1 MRPDRGGCA
10 VTVDYKLWRTRLA
23 ETNTLGTVT
32 GPGLIPALYSLED
45 VVREVPGRPVAEWK
59 VPGKT
64 AIPAGR
70 YRLRW
75 TMSNR
80 FRREMLLLEG
90 VPGFAGI
97 RIHAGNT
104 DADTEGCI
112 LLGMGHVFDANGRC
126 RLTGSAKAVHQFEDV
141 VVPQIK
147 AGKAVYLEVE

>member
-1 MRPDRGGCA
+1 MEP
-10 VTVDYKLWRTRLA
+10 VTYKLWRTRLA
-23 ETNTLGTVT
+23 ENNTLGTVT
-32 GPGLIPALYSLED
+32 GPCLIPALYSLED

-75 TMSNR
+75 TMSAR
-80 FRREMLLLEG
+80 FKREMLLLEG

-112 LLGMGHVFDANGRC
+112 LLGMGHVFDSNGRC
-126 RLTGSAKAVHQFEDV
+126 RLTGSRNAVHQFEEL

-147 AGKAVYLEVE
+147 AGTAVYLEVE

>member
-1 MRPDRGGCA
+1 MK
-10 VTVDYKLWRTRLA
+10 TIYKLWRTRLG
-23 ETNTLGTVT
+23 ERETLGTVT

-45 VVREVPGRPVAEWK
+45 TVREVHGAAVDLWK

-64 AIPAGR
+64 AIPSGI

-80 FRREMLLLEG
+80 FKREMLLLEN

-112 LLGMGHVFDANGRC
+112 LLGMGREFDGPSC
-126 RLTGSAKAVHQFEDV
+126 RLTDSRAAVREFEAV

-147 AGKAVYLEVE
+147 EGKEVFLEVE

>member
-1 MRPDRGGCA
+1 MKT
-10 VTVDYKLWRTRLA
+10 VTYKLWRTRLA

-45 VVREVPGRPVAEWK
+45 VVREVPGQPVEEWK

-64 AIPAGR
+64 AIPSGR

-80 FRREMLLLEG
+80 FKREMLLLEG
-90 VPGFAGI
+90 VEGFAGI

-104 DADTEGCI
+104 EADTAGCI
-112 LLGMGHVFDANGRC
+112 ILASSYVIDAINVC
-126 RLTGSAKAVHQFEDV
+126 RVSGSARAVHQFEDL

-147 AGKAVYLEVE
+147 AGDAVYLEVE